1 MVEISR
7 EIPDGERTGALS
19 IVVIDDHE
27 IVFLGVQHAFSE
39 AGVSADFFYAD
50 SVHKV
55 PTLLRLPAVAVLDLR
70 LHDGSRPAESLG
82 YLYRLGLP
90 TVVYTS
96 ADNPVLVRE
105 AIGAGA
111 LAVVRKSA
119 PPSEL
124 VESILAAS
132 EGRPSAGLDWAA
144 ALDADRDFVTENL
157 TKNETAILA
166 LYASGETA
174 EQIARRLSFSIH
186 TVNKSVARIREKY
199 RQDGRNVE
207 SRIDLFH
214 RAAEDGVVSYFGDD
228 RDPWDLSRC

>member
-7 EIPDGERTGALS
+7 EIPDGERTGALA

-55 PTLLRLPAVAVLDLR
+55 PTPLRRPAVAVLDLR

-82 YLYRLGLP
+82 HLHRLGLP

-119 PPSEL
+119 PPANWLSP
-124 VESILAAS
+124 SWPRPRG
-132 EGRPSAGLDWAA
+132 GRVPGWTGLPPSTQIGISLLRISRRMRRRFLLSMPRVRRRNRSLD
-144 ALDADRDFVTENL
+144 DSHFPFT
-157 TKNETAILA
+157 
-166 LYASGETA
+166 
-174 EQIARRLSFSIH
+174 
-186 TVNKSVARIREKY
+186 
-199 RQDGRNVE
+199 
-207 SRIDLFH
+207 
-214 RAAEDGVVSYFGDD
+214 
-228 RDPWDLSRC
+228 P

>member
-82 YLYRLGLP
+82 YLHRLGLP

-105 AIGAGA
+105 AIGA
-111 LAVVRKSA
+111 
-119 PPSEL
+119 
-124 VESILAAS
+124 
-132 EGRPSAGLDWAA
+132 
-144 ALDADRDFVTENL
+144 
-157 TKNETAILA
+157 
-166 LYASGETA
+166 
-174 EQIARRLSFSIH
+174 
-186 TVNKSVARIREKY
+186 
-199 RQDGRNVE
+199 
-207 SRIDLFH
+207 
-214 RAAEDGVVSYFGDD
+214 
-228 RDPWDLSRC
+228 

>member
-7 EIPDGERTGALS
+7 EVPDGERSGMLS
-19 IVVIDDHE
+19 VVVIDDHE
-27 IVFLGVQHAFSE
+27 IVFLGVQHAFG
-39 AGVSADFFYAD
+39 AANVPAQFFYAD
-50 SVHKV
+50 SVHNIPKN
-55 PTLLRLPAVAVLDLR
+55 LAAPAVAVLDLR

-82 YLYRLGLP
+82 YLHSRGLP
-90 TVVYTS
+90 AVVYTS

-124 VESILAAS
+124 VDSILAAA
-132 EGRPSAGLDWAA
+132 EGEPSAGLDWAA

-157 TKNETAILA
+157 TKNEMAILA

-199 RQDGRNVE
+199 RLDGRNVE
-207 SRIDLFH
+207 SRIDLFR

-228 RDPWDLSRC
+228 RLPGDI

>member
-7 EIPDGERTGALS
+7 EIPDGERTGALA

-82 YLYRLGLP
+82 YLHRLGLP

-174 EQIARRLSFSIH
+174 ERVAQQLFISRE
-186 TVNKSVARIREKY
+186 TVLDHIRRIRTKY
-199 RQDGRNVE
+199 AA
-207 SRIDLFH
+207 IDRPAPSKLDLYR
-214 RAAEDGVVSYFGDD
+214 RAVEDGIIP
-228 RDPWDLSRC
+228 RQR